1 MKKVL
6 AILATTIAFT
16 AMAETAAPVTP
27 AKPVEVTASK
37 PAKTEVK
44 PAKSEKKV
52 EAKAPEA
59 KQSK

>member
-1 MKKVL
+1 
-6 AILATTIAFT
+6 
-16 AMAETAAPVTP
+16 MAETAAPVTP
-27 AKPVEVTASK
+27 AKPVEVTAAK
-37 PAKTEVK
+37 PAKSEVK